1 MIAPQMQT
9 PGGGLASAETKTT
22 NTTIIG
28 DDLAADKHFKTL
40 QAAFALRGHQLVRTE
55 ATDGPVAYYAER
67 WGMVRYLP
75 TLGAVE
81 SFLRQIGGAV

>member
-1 MIAPQMQT
+1 MRAPQMQT
-9 PGGGLASAETKTT
+9 PGGGLASADTKST

-40 QAAFALRGHQLVRTE
+40 QAQFALKGHTLCRTD
-55 ATDGPVAYYAER
+55 ASDGPVSLFVGK

-75 TLGAVE
+75 TLDAAE